1 MKQYLIDELRLE
13 DHERI
18 KAYLNETI
26 QTSPMDG
33 LYWVLLEKDLLAGA
47 QAAHPDCGPHY
58 FALELHEGAGNA
70 RSYCNLLRERGILA
84 KDTHGQTI
92 RFAPALVIKKE
103 DIDWAMEQI
112 EAVLE

>member
-13 DHERI
+13 DHEKI

-58 FALELHEGAGNA
+58 FALELHEDRLACELLVRA
-70 RSYCNLLRERGILA
+70 EQSIRCNCICYASKEQRDWLIETIDAILE
-84 KDTHGQTI
+84 K
-92 RFAPALVIKKE
+92 
-103 DIDWAMEQI
+103 
-112 EAVLE
+112 LEISV